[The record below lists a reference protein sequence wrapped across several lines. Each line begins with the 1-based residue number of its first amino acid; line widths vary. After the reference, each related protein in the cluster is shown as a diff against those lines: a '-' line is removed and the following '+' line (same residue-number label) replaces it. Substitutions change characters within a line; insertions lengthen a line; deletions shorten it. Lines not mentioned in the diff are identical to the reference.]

1 MKPAAR
7 FVSTI
12 LLAAAVAAAAR
23 AEEPAPDQPPAPAE
37 KSAPPAA
44 PKYHALTLKDGREL
58 KGTYDG
64 ESLTLYNNAG
74 KAMGSVAV
82 KEDEI
87 AKKEELPWPFA
98 APEAKGGENP
108 ADAGAKRVLH
118 VLTMKDGRE
127 LKGVYDKAQGTI
139 QMFASSGKPMG
150 TLEVKEENVAKVEE
164 APWPYPDPQ
173 DKPEKK
179 DEAKAPQKS
188 AEPGVAA
195 EVLRGV
201 EDAAQALNAAI
212 ANFEKARKEW
222 ADFGRKYHGKKVP
235 QEEVPRLEQLK
246 HSLKST
252 FESTT
257 KRRDA
262 CRVTFDAA
270 FEKYKA
276 QGGKKAK
283 TAFVPK
289 Y

>member
-1 MKPAAR
+1 MKSAAR

-12 LLAAAVAAAAR
+12 LLAAMVATATR
-23 AEEPAPDQPPAPAE
+23 AEEPAPDKPPAPA
-37 KSAPPAA
+37 APSA

-58 KGTYDG
+58 KGTYAAG
-64 ESLTLYNNAG
+64 TLTLYNDAG

-98 APEAKGGENP
+98 AATEKPG
-108 ADAGAKRVLH
+108 DAAAGKRMLH

-127 LKGVYDKAQGTI
+127 LKGVYDKAQGSI
-139 QMFASSGKPMG
+139 QMFASNGKPMG

-164 APWPYPDPQ
+164 APWPYPDTQ
-173 DKPEKK
+173 DETQKK
-179 DEAKAPQKS
+179 EANAPPKS
-188 AEPGVAA
+188 AEPGVTP

-201 EDAAQALNAAI
+201 EDAAQALNTAI
-212 ANFEKARKEW
+212 ATFEKAKAEW
-222 ADFGRKYHGKKVP
+222 TDFGRKYHGKKVP
-235 QEEVPRLEQLK
+235 QEDVPRLAQLK
-246 HSLKST
+246 HSLKSA
-252 FESTT
+252 FDSAT

-262 CRVTFDAA
+262 CRATFDSA
-270 FEKYKA
+270 FEKYKR

>member
-1 MKPAAR
+1 MHPADRIAPA
-7 FVSTI
+7 I
-12 LLAAAVAAAAR
+12 LLAAALAVAMPVR
-23 AEEPAPDQPPAPAE
+23 AEDPAPDQPPPPTE
-37 KSAPPAA
+37 VPAA
-44 PKYHALTLKDGREL
+44 HKYHALTLKDGRAL
-58 KGTYDG
+58 KGTYADG
-64 ESLTLYNNAG
+64 TLTLYNDAG
-74 KAMGSVAV
+74 KAMGSIAV

-98 APEAKGGENP
+98 APDEKDGKAQ
-108 ADAGAKRVLH
+108 RVLH

-127 LKGVYDKAQGTI
+127 LKGVYDKTQGTI

-150 TLEVKEENVAKVEE
+150 TLEVKEEDVAKVEE

-173 DKPEKK
+173 DEPQKK
-179 DEAKAPQKS
+179 EAKAPLKS
-188 AEPGVAA
+188 AEPGVTP

-246 HSLKST
+246 HSLKSN
-252 FESTT
+252 FESAT

-270 FEKYKA
+270 FEKYKT